1 MKLSWRLAPFVIFMG
16 LLLFFY
22 RGLSLDPQ
30 TLPSVEVGK
39 PLPFFELPPL
49 TGHVPLSSAHLKGR
63 VSILNVWASWCP
75 ACTEEQAFLLTLK
88 QQGVA
93 LYGLNYKDK
102 ARDAKAWLEEWGD
115 PYQGIGQDITGRVA
129 IDLGVYGAPE
139 TFLID
144 QQGIIRYRHVGVL
157 NATLWD
163 EVFVPRI
170 KALEEHAR

>member
-1 MKLSWRLAPFVIFMG
+1 MKLSWRLVPFVMFMG

-39 PLPFFELPPL
+39 PLPWFELPPL
-49 TGHVPLSSAHLKGR
+49 KGDVPLSSTRFKGH
-63 VSILNVWASWCP
+63 VSMLNVWASWCP
-75 ACTEEQAFLLTLK
+75 ACTEEQAFLLNLK

-102 ARDAKAWLEEWGD
+102 ASDAKAWLEEWGD
-115 PYQGIGQDITGRVA
+115 PYQAIGQDITGRVA

-144 QQGIIRYRHVGVL
+144 QQGIIRYRHVGAL
-157 NATLWD
+157 NATLWKK
-163 EVFVPRI
+163 EFLPRI
-170 KALEEHAR
+170 KALEEHA